1 MAPSPTPPT
10 HPRQWPW
17 AAGLRSAK
25 ANFLP
30 ALVVQVAMLLM
41 LIAYYRHAG
50 TQEWL
55 ERVADLKERA
65 GYIFVCASAML
76 AAAIIP
82 ESLRILFFQKGR
94 LERRNLTNLAFTL
107 PFWAFMAIT
116 VDLFYKAQ
124 ATLFGHGAD
133 PQTIAIKVLVDQFA
147 YAAFFASPFTCI
159 LYDWKHNGYRFSGM
173 GRVLSLDYY
182 KQFVFPVLFA
192 NWCVW
197 IPMICVIYCLP
208 LALQFPLFCLALSM
222 WVLIY
227 TWMSEN
233 KSGPHI

>member
-1 MAPSPTPPT
+1 
-10 HPRQWPW
+10 
-17 AAGLRSAK
+17 
-25 ANFLP
+25 
-30 ALVVQVAMLLM
+30 MLLL
-41 LIAYYRHAG
+41 LIAYYWHAG
-50 TQEWL
+50 SLKWF
-55 ERVADLKERA
+55 ERVADFKERT
-65 GYIFVCASAML
+65 GYIFVCGSAML

-94 LERRNLTNLAFTL
+94 LERRNITNLAFTL

-124 ATLFGHGAD
+124 AMMFGHATD
-133 PQTIAIKVLVDQFA
+133 LQTIAVKVVVDQFV

-159 LYDWKHNGYRFSGM
+159 LYDWKHNGYRFSGT
-173 GRVLSLDYY
+173 GRILHLDYY
-182 KQFVFPVLFA
+182 KHFVFPVLFA

-208 LALQFPLFCLALSM
+208 LPLQFPLFSLALSL

-233 KSGPHI
+233 KSGPHLSSHG